1 MTVFHTRIKD
11 FRKSIKLTQKQ
22 MAERLNISERAYQYY
37 ESGQGVPS
45 LDTISEISDTFNV
58 SIDYLL
64 GKSNNPKLNKS

>member
-1 MTVFHTRIKD
+1 MTGFHTRIKD
-11 FRKSIKLTQKQ
+11 FRRSIKLRQKQ
-22 MAERLNISERAYQYY
+22 MAERLNICERAYQYY
-37 ESGQGVPS
+37 ESGQREPS